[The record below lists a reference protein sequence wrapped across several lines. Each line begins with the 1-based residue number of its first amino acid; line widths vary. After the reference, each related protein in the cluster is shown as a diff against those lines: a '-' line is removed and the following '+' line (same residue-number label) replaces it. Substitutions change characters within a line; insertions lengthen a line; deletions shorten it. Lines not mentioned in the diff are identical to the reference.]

1 MGLRKS
7 ESDDAMQI
15 HVAAA
20 IAEVDAI
27 VKRLFQPDRQMTKL
41 STFSINRKVHSNK
54 LQRFVKVHFHK
65 LERLYKNTD
74 IYSTLVIQ

>member
-27 VKRLFQPDRQMTKL
+27 VKRLFQPDRQMTK
-41 STFSINRKVHSNK
+41 T
-54 LQRFVKVHFHK
+54 
-65 LERLYKNTD
+65 
-74 IYSTLVIQ
+74 IYVLDQPESPF